1 MNEKRDLAFG
11 VRPLSL
17 PARGILF
24 PLLLP
29 SSFGLFPR
37 HHIILSLSIFFF
49 YPLFFF
55 HEHDKREFVPG
66 VGFKSDRL

>member
-1 MNEKRDLAFG
+1 MRNEISRLVFDLYPFQLAEFYSLSFFL
-11 VRPLSL
+11 RPWIISKT
-17 PARGILF
+17 
-24 PLLLP
+24 
-29 SSFGLFPR
+29 S
-37 HHIILSLSIFFF
+37 HHSLSLSIFFF

>member
-17 PARGILF
+17 PARGTLF

-29 SSFGLFPR
+29 SSLDYFQDITSF
-37 HHIILSLSIFFF
+37 SLSIFFF